1 MTTSTTITFNS
12 PDDFPMWEEDFMAI
26 AYSRDLWTYID
37 PNERSPWPTRPSSPR
52 IADFP
57 IGPNEDPNTATISEL
72 TTAGRNLY
80 LQAIQSHDRALRR
93 YNEHLTKAAE
103 LSEWMRKSVK
113 PDYRLTYMKASDT
126 IDQWYLNLK
135 ELSATSR
142 PALKFKYIT
151 EYKTFINATAESRS
165 ISDLAKWTEDWLHK
179 LNRIIREEGTIESFE
194 LITDLDRALRR
205 TPYSFWSA
213 AFRSNNSEAIMSGSL
228 TYQTIASSLRLEAV
242 SIRSAQRKASS
253 IGPIRGNDPGPLGGF
268 HAQGTAQADE
278 PPTSSEEASSE
289 DEGVDHT
296 NRSSKRP
303 RANTAS
309 SGRRK
314 KRS

>member
-1 MTTSTTITFNS
+1 
-12 PDDFPMWEEDFMAI
+12 MAA
-26 AYSRDLWTYID
+26 AYSRDLWVYID

-52 IADFP
+52 IADFQM
-57 IGPNEDPNTATISEL
+57 GPNAPEDLSTATISDL

-80 LQAIQSHDRALRR
+80 LQAIQSHDRAFRR
-93 YNEHLTKAAE
+93 YNEHLTKAGE

-135 ELSATSR
+135 ELGATSR

-151 EYKTFINATAESRS
+151 EYKAFISATETRS
-165 ISDLAKWTEDWLHK
+165 IPDLAKWTEDWLHK
-179 LNRIIREEGTIESFE
+179 LNRITREGGTIESFE

-205 TPYSFWSA
+205 THYSSWSA
-213 AFRSNNSEAIMSGSL
+213 AFRSNNGEAIMSGSL

-242 SIRSAQRKASS
+242 SINSARAANTSSAQRNGPSTR
-253 IGPIRGNDPGPLGGF
+253 PIRGNDPGPLGGF

-296 NRSSKRP
+296 CNRSSKRP